1 MKFRQA
7 SNFYKSVPKA
17 VKLTYANTLTESI
30 PSQKLGSR
38 NFCELLTM
46 FSLNVNVLL
55 PPIFNRSEVLF
66 SGSDKAKMSAEIFFK
81 NSNIDDLGICLPSF
95 ASGTTLK
102 M

>member
-38 NFCELLTM
+38 Y
-46 FSLNVNVLL
+46 
-55 PPIFNRSEVLF
+55 
-66 SGSDKAKMSAEIFFK
+66 
-81 NSNIDDLGICLPSF
+81 
-95 ASGTTLK
+95 
-102 M
+102 